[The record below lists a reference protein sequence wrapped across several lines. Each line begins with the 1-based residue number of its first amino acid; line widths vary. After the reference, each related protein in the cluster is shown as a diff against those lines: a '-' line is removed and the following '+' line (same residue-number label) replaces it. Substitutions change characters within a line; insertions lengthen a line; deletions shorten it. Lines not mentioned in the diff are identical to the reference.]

1 MAKKSQTPVIAPK
14 SAGKPAKKTDTK
26 AKKPAAAAAAVKA
39 TIQVE
44 AVDEDE
50 QEDSEDFEDVDSDDD
65 DEDDEYDGVTE
76 EGMEKLMKLL
86 GKDGLNDFDME
97 VLSSVAGGEDDDDED
112 EDEDGED
119 ELEYGSGDGSQIGD
133 DDDEEEDDDELDDE
147 DEEEDVPAALKKV
160 RAATSLRLSPRT
172 YRLGIVCESFQMTTA
187 QIEEQ
192 TADDLALDEVESNY
206 SVDEDAVPARKVII
220 NNRVSRACLL
230 IRGGILQR
238 KGK

>member
-39 TIQVE
+39 PIQVE

-97 VLSSVAGGEDDDDED
+97 VLSSVAGGEEDDD
-112 EDEDGED
+112 ED

-133 DDDEEEDDDELDDE
+133 DDDEEEGDDELDDE
-147 DEEEDVPAALKKV
+147 DEEEDVPATLKKV
-160 RAATSLRLSPRT
+160 RTSPSATSLRLSPRT
-172 YRLGIVCESFQMTTA
+172 NRLAIVCGSFQMTTA